1 MHTVFSTNAESLF
14 YNLLRHMK
22 TQVKECILYIN
33 NHTDANFKMNVRY
46 RKYSSDAPEYLRN
59 RPRELVKHS
68 LKKISLT
75 NSSGL
80 SAISTL

>member
-22 TQVKECILYIN
+22 TQVKECILYIY

-46 RKYSSDAPEYLRN
+46 RKYSSDVPEYLRN

-75 NSSGL
+75 KSSGL